1 MKKKIPVFVYK
12 KNSDQEGNGHYSMV
26 ACFVALGVHV
36 PFAFYAHSE
45 NEYLKSV
52 GKPIPCDGSCEYYEG
67 SIKDFGEKIQNVK
80 TRLDLY
86 DLRSDVESLT
96 PEELKKKFE
105 SLMFVPGESK
115 EKKEE

>member
-67 SIKDFGEKIQNVK
+67 SIKDFGEKRDDADGYSVK
-80 TRLDLY
+80 EII
-86 DLRSDVESLT
+86 ESANSFS
-96 PEELKKKFE
+96 E
-105 SLMFVPGESK
+105 
-115 EKKEE
+115 